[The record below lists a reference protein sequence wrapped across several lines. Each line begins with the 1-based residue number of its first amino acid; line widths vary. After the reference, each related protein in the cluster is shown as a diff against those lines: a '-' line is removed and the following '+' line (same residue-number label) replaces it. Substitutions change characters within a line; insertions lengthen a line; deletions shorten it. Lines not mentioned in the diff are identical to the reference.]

1 MNKDIITINKLS
13 KNYLRKK
20 SKIEILK
27 DVNFK
32 LKEGEII
39 SIIGPS
45 GSGKST
51 FLNIIGLLDSD
62 YQGKY
67 FFLDQNIINFNEKK
81 KNNIR
86 NNFIGYVHQ
95 FFHLIPELDVLENIA
110 LPKMIQTNNK
120 EKSFE
125 AAKQLISKFG
135 LTDRI
140 NFKPLNLSGGEQQ
153 RVSILRAL
161 INEPQ
166 LIIADEMT
174 GNLDSENSDLIFNFF
189 IETIKETKKS
199 LIYVTHN
206 QNYANKADKIYSI
219 VKKNIIKL

>member
-1 MNKDIITINKLS
+1 MNKDIIIINKLT

-20 SKIEILK
+20 SKIEILE

-32 LKEGEII
+32 LKEGDII

-135 LTDRI
+135 LTNRI

-161 INEPQ
+161 INDPQ

-219 VKKNIIKL
+219 VKKNIIRL

>member
-1 MNKDIITINKLS
+1 MNKDIIAINKLS

-20 SKIEILK
+20 SKIEILE

-161 INEPQ
+161 INDPQ

-219 VKKNIIKL
+219 VKKNIIRL

>member
-120 EKSFE
+120 DKSFE

-135 LTDRI
+135 LIDRI

-174 GNLDSENSDLIFNFF
+174 IRLAPDN
-189 IETIKETKKS
+189 
-199 LIYVTHN
+199 V
-206 QNYANKADKIYSI
+206 
-219 VKKNIIKL
+219 

>member
-120 EKSFE
+120 DKSFE

-135 LTDRI
+135 LIDRI

-219 VKKNIIKL
+219 VKKNIIRL